1 MKQFHSAALA
11 AAVLVIVLG
20 AGTSLAMTAGEAVQ
34 TRRLFFDQMT
44 DALKYIANHWD
55 DSASRSSLVQAATV
69 IEHNARSLPQLFPA
83 GSGPGGGLRTDASDA
98 IWTNRSDFDRLANL
112 LAEQAARLAKT
123 TAATDSAQLKSE
135 IKDVITTCK
144 SCHRQYRN

>member
-11 AAVLVIVLG
+11 GAVLVVLLG
-20 AGTSLAMTAGEAVQ
+20 AGVSLAMTAGEAVQ

-44 DALKYIANHWD
+44 DALKFIANHWD
-55 DSASRSSLVQAATV
+55 DPASRSSLVQAATV
-69 IEHNARSLPQLFPA
+69 IERNARGLPQLFPT
-83 GSGPGGGLRTDASDA
+83 GSGASGGLRTDASDA
-98 IWTNRSDFDRLANL
+98 IWTNQADFDRLANL
-112 LAEQAARLAKT
+112 LAEQAATLART
-123 TAATDSAQLKSE
+123 TATTGSAQLKSE